1 MKKIFA
7 SLAFLSL
14 AFSACG
20 NSTDEVQSGGTDPVE
35 ETAPA
40 VEDQNF
46 DPVRDGDFTFMA
58 RVTEGDYFVDVL
70 YRDQKVG
77 EFFQDLPEGGLE
89 VNVAPGYRTYVLET
103 TSAYAYLA
111 LEPTGLAGYLPFLGP
126 WEVAR
131 VNLQVPDFKILT
143 VNGLV
148 EDIASD
154 DSKVASS
161 MEFTTGISVMDITQA
176 LYPNGANVTNF
187 QAPDEF
193 NHAGGATF
201 SDDGMQLAYVALS
214 GPDNES
220 SAIYVVDLVTGT
232 QTELIR
238 QAGQLHITGW
248 DGDVPTYE

>member
-1 MKKIFA
+1 MKKILFW
-7 SLAFLSL
+7 SVCSTVLLT
-14 AFSACG
+14 ACA
-20 NSTDEVQSGGTDPVE
+20 NSSDTDSQTGTDPVE
-35 ETAPA
+35 ATNAI
-40 VEDQNF
+40 VEDKTLETTAE
-46 DPVRDGDFTFMA
+46 GDFTFIH
-58 RVTEGDYFVDVL
+58 RLENGDYFVDVL

-89 VNVAPGYRTYVLET
+89 ANQAPGYRTYILET
-103 TSAYAYLA
+103 TSSYAYLA
-111 LEPTGLAGYLPFLGP
+111 LEPTGLVGYLPFLGP

-131 VNLQVPDFKILT
+131 VNLKEPDFKILT

-148 EDIASD
+148 EDVASD
-154 DSKVASS
+154 DSKVASTI
-161 MEFTTGISVMDITQA
+161 EFTTGISVMDITQA

-193 NHAGGATF
+193 NHAGNALF
-201 SDDGMQLAYVALS
+201 SDDGTQLAYVALS

-220 SAIYVVDLVTGT
+220 SAIYVVDLVPGT